1 MTKADLQ
8 AKASL
13 AVEQAHFKVP
23 PSFNPFISK
32 YILNEWQGISSDK
45 ASNLP
50 KRDVRFIL
58 LK

>member
-1 MTKADLQ
+1 MLHENRLLADDSHENILPYFLENQ
-8 AKASL
+8 
-13 AVEQAHFKVP
+13 E
-23 PSFNPFISK
+23 K
-32 YILNEWQGISSDK
+32 YHKRISSDK